1 MVTEIIGRDS
11 SRIQVLLNL
20 LLLFSERF
28 TSLWATVLLACFV
41 ESTARSAVDD
51 ASVDFRLQEVEEDF
65 IEGEKERER
74 SSWCS

>member
-28 TSLWATVLLACFV
+28 MSSWGTVLLACFV
-41 ESTARSAVDD
+41 ESTVCSAVDQHL
-51 ASVDFRLQEVEEDF
+51 SPMLIYIFLRLNK
-65 IEGEKERER
+65 IL
-74 SSWCS
+74 